1 MKRTANELSER
12 TGVSARTIQKKAK
25 ALGIMKDKGKYL
37 FTDDEAERIANEL
50 SERTSERTNEPEGIT
65 VDLSDDLEAETI
77 TETFTADEYEKLQE
91 VIQDYKAKVNEAKHL
106 LEQTKIY
113 QNQLEY
119 MKQSLAKKDEQISKL
134 IDTFESTIRIN
145 SERNHLEYL
154 DKHRQKE

>member
-1 MKRTANELSER
+1 MERTANELSER

-37 FTDDEAERIANEL
+37 FTENEAERIVNEL
-50 SERTSERTNEPEGIT
+50 NERTN
-65 VDLSDDLEAETI
+65 EAETI

-145 SERNHLEYL
+145 SERNHIEYL

>member
-1 MKRTANELSER
+1 MERTANELSER

-37 FTDDEAERIANEL
+37 FTENEAERIVNEL
-50 SERTSERTNEPEGIT
+50 NERTN
-65 VDLSDDLEAETI
+65 EAETI

-106 LEQTKIY
+106 MEQTNIY

>member
-1 MKRTANELSER
+1 MERTANELSER

-37 FTDDEAERIANEL
+37 FTENEAERIANEL
-50 SERTSERTNEPEGIT
+50 NEQTNESEN
-65 VDLSDDLEAETI
+65 I

-106 LEQTKIY
+106 MEQTKIY

>member
-1 MKRTANELSER
+1 MERTANELSER

-37 FTDDEAERIANEL
+37 FTENEAERIVNEL
-50 SERTSERTNEPEGIT
+50 NERTN
-65 VDLSDDLEAETI
+65 EAETI

-106 LEQTKIY
+106 MEQTKIY

>member
-1 MKRTANELSER
+1 MERTANELSER

-37 FTDDEAERIANEL
+37 FTENEAERIVNEL
-50 SERTSERTNEPEGIT
+50 NERTN
-65 VDLSDDLEAETI
+65 EAETI

-106 LEQTKIY
+106 MEQTKIY

-145 SERNHLEYL
+145 SERNHIEYL